1 MQILSVDFYTTTADG
16 GNTKMNARSQ
26 QNLKEILKEVGS
38 KSLEIKQNKHDS
50 KNEDWE
56 SAVAI
61 NKLGQQAF
69 KILADDQFNKDWEEY
84 AKQRLIDYD

>member
-1 MQILSVDFYTTTADG
+1 M
-16 GNTKMNARSQ
+16 KMNVRSQ

-38 KSLEIKQNKHDS
+38 KSLKIIQNNRHA

-56 SAVAI
+56 LAVAV

-69 KILADDQFNKDWEEY
+69 KILADDRFSKDWEDY
-84 AKQRLIDYD
+84 AKQRLMDHD

>member
-1 MQILSVDFYTTTADG
+1 
-16 GNTKMNARSQ
+16 MNARSQ

-38 KSLEIKQNKHDS
+38 KSLEIIENNRDH

-56 SAVAI
+56 IAIAI

>member
-1 MQILSVDFYTTTADG
+1 
-16 GNTKMNARSQ
+16 MNARSQ

-38 KSLEIKQNKHDS
+38 KSLEIIQNNHDS

-84 AKQRLIDYD
+84 VKQRLLDHD